1 MASQLALRCSI
12 SHYSP
17 VLENGC
23 YCSTWATSV
32 NRPHFSSNR
41 LWRLAE
47 AQAQKNFCFR
57 SGACKEMLASF
68 YNCGAWK
75 PTYIKTEISFKTKHK
90 QTLIRSKGWHY
101 LDVLCVMSPY
111 SAVPPS
117 LLLSGGTVRGVG
129 RLEYLW
135 LVFNI
140 EERAIWDD
148 SLIKVTLIQ
157 NYRTNHL
164 WMPNHYLSVAFFF
177 MKMWKKVSIAT
188 RWLMRP
194 QASDWYVYVSSW
206 DKGSCW
212 QSLQDFT
219 VMKFCCTNKCL
230 TCRSTQPHTSVGILK
245 CITSGCSSEV
255 VKVWMWCYNDW
266 TRCSHWAEPW

>member
-1 MASQLALRCSI
+1 MVVIAQHGPLLWIDHIFPAIGCDTLLRPKPKKTFVSGLVLARKCWLHFIIVVLGSQHILKLR
-12 SHYSP
+12 SHSKQ
-17 VLENGC
+17 N
-23 YCSTWATSV
+23 
-32 NRPHFSSNR
+32 
-41 LWRLAE
+41 
-47 AQAQKNFCFR
+47 
-57 SGACKEMLASF
+57 
-68 YNCGAWK
+68 
-75 PTYIKTEISFKTKHK
+75 K
-90 QTLIRSKGWHY
+90 QTLTWSKGWHY

-140 EERAIWDD
+140 EERAIWGDW
-148 SLIKVTLIQ
+148 LIKVTLIQ

-219 VMKFCCTNKCL
+219 VMKFCCANKCL